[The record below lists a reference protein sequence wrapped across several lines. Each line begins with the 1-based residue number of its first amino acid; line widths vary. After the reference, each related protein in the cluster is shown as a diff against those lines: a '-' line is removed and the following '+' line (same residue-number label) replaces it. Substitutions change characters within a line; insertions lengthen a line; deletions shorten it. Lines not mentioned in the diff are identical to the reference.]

1 MKKYVL
7 HTFLWANLLASAP
20 TWAQMTLPQENKGI
34 NLEKQPI
41 YSAQT
46 LKDYSSTITVEDLKK
61 HLYILASDE
70 YEGRETGM
78 KGQKMAAEYIHKRF
92 KDLGLKGVV
101 PNSQNPYYQS
111 FELAKSTW
119 GEGYIQTKAKKLV
132 MFEDFFPYG
141 EYSTPSKN
149 VELVFA
155 GYGLDHEKYS
165 DYKGLNVKG
174 KGVVIF
180 RGEPKDAN
188 GNYLITGT
196 KDESGVST
204 STNKVKTAKEKGA
217 AFVIIAYETDADFA
231 GKNAIYK
238 QYYTQPSIDF
248 DNPDAGKV
256 GLFFTSPSNLALML
270 GTTPEKFQDKLK
282 KLQAKGGNGAGKFKS
297 KVEMALDRKKTPI
310 MTENVLG
317 FLEGTDLKDEVLVV
331 TSHYDHIGIG
341 TDGKINNGA
350 DDDGSGTVGLLE
362 IAEAFSKAA
371 AEGKRPR
378 RSILFMTVTGEEKG
392 LLGSEYYSNN
402 PIFPIEKT
410 VTNLNIDMIGRSDER
425 HADNKPYVYI
435 IGSDM
440 LSSELHQIHEETAKE
455 FAPQMQMDYLY
466 NTKDSPERFYYRSDH
481 YNFAKHGIPIIFY
494 FNGVHADYHRPTDD
508 VDKINFDLL
517 AQRAQLVFATA
528 WQIANRDSRPKVD
541 KPISKDE

>member
-1 MKKYVL
+1 MDMPV
-7 HTFLWANLLASAP
+7 
-20 TWAQMTLPQENKGI
+20 ENQGTK
-34 NLEKQPI
+34 LEKQSPYFAQDLKN
-41 YSAQT
+41 YSA
-46 LKDYSSTITVEDLKK
+46 TITVDDLKK
-61 HLYILASDE
+61 HLSILASDE
-70 YEGRETGM
+70 YEGRETGT
-78 KGQKMAAEYIHKRF
+78 KGQKMAAEYIYKKF

-101 PNSQNPYYQS
+101 LSNTENPYYQT

-119 GEGYIQTKAKKLV
+119 GEGYIQTKSKKLV
-132 MFEDFFPYG
+132 IFEDLFPYG
-141 EYSTPSKN
+141 EYSTPAKN

-165 DYKGLNVKG
+165 DYKSLDVKG
-174 KGVVIF
+174 KGVLVL
-180 RGEPKDAN
+180 RGEPKDEN
-188 GNYLITGT
+188 GNYLISGT
-196 KDESGVST
+196 KNESEIST
-204 STNKVKTAKEKGA
+204 STNKVKIAKEKGA

-231 GKNAIYK
+231 GKNAMYK
-238 QYYTQPSIDF
+238 QYYMQPSIDF
-248 DNPDAGKV
+248 DDPNAGKI
-256 GLFFTSPSNLALML
+256 GLFFTSPSNLAFLL
-270 GTTPEKFQDKLK
+270 GTTPEKFQNKLK
-282 KLQAKGGNGAGKFKS
+282 KLQAKGGNAAGKFKS
-297 KVEMALDRKKTPI
+297 KVEIKLERKKTSI

-317 FLEGTDLKDEVLVV
+317 FLEGTDLKDEVLVI

-341 TDGKINNGA
+341 RDGKINNGA

-371 AEGKRPR
+371 SEGKRPR

-402 PIFPIEKT
+402 PIFPLDKT
-410 VTNLNIDMIGRSDER
+410 VTNLNIDMIGRTDER
-425 HADNKPYVYI
+425 HSDNQPYVYI

-528 WQIANRDSRPKVD
+528 WQIANRDSKPKVD
-541 KPISKDE
+541 KPVSKDE

>member
-1 MKKYVL
+1 M
-7 HTFLWANLLASAP
+7 
-20 TWAQMTLPQENKGI
+20 
-34 NLEKQPI
+34 
-41 YSAQT
+41 
-46 LKDYSSTITVEDLKK
+46 
-61 HLYILASDE
+61 
-70 YEGRETGM
+70 
-78 KGQKMAAEYIHKRF
+78 
-92 KDLGLKGVV
+92 
-101 PNSQNPYYQS
+101 
-111 FELAKSTW
+111 
-119 GEGYIQTKAKKLV
+119 
-132 MFEDFFPYG
+132 
-141 EYSTPSKN
+141 
-149 VELVFA
+149 
-155 GYGLDHEKYS
+155 
-165 DYKGLNVKG
+165 
-174 KGVVIF
+174 
-180 RGEPKDAN
+180 
-188 GNYLITGT
+188 
-196 KDESGVST
+196 
-204 STNKVKTAKEKGA
+204 
-217 AFVIIAYETDADFA
+217 
-231 GKNAIYK
+231 YK
-238 QYYTQPSIDF
+238 QYYMQPNIDF
-248 DNPDAGKV
+248 DNPNAGKV
-256 GLFFTSPSNLALML
+256 GLFFTSPSSLALML
-270 GTTPEKFQDKLK
+270 GLTPEKFQDKLK
-282 KLQAKGGNGAGKFKS
+282 KFQTKGGNGAGKFKN
-297 KVEMALDRKKTPI
+297 KVEIKLDRKKTPI
-310 MTENVLG
+310 TTENVLG

-371 AEGKRPR
+371 SEGKRPR

-440 LSSELHQIHEETAKE
+440 LSSELHQLHEETAKE

-494 FNGVHADYHRPTDD
+494 FNGVHTDYHRPTDD

-528 WQIANRDSRPKVD
+528 WQIANRDARPKVD